1 MGITK
6 VNKNLIGDSALDSDK
21 LADNSVNSDVI
32 LDNTITNADVS
43 PQASIAFSKLD
54 LPGSASDLLNGA
66 GGFQVASVTQSDTNN
81 FNIGVLGFKMAVA
94 EGLTLFNLKDGVV
107 DEFNDESG
115 VDTAENVAMSYDS
128 GSDFYSGGSGTNPSP
143 PTSDITTF
151 TSTGPHTYTAES
163 GVSNVNVFV
172 IGGGGGGGTGG
183 YNNLHGGGAGAGGA
197 IYYPNYPV
205 TPGGTVAVVVGAGG
219 EGGGY
224 LPPAPGSTPYT
235 PTARPDPSV
244 GTGEYGGYE
253 SPLYNYPMTHTY
265 YGPGQTGSDSSFGP
279 LVGEGGGAGGGYLTA
294 GSHPYMG
301 GVTGP
306 QYHEGGSG
314 GAAGGSGSGYT
325 PGSAGETSTQVGNH
339 PIPLTPTI
347 LPVNSPGS
355 FGNDGGLVQPDVPS
369 DSASGGGGG
378 AGGAGGDAEGTV
390 AGEGGIGLN
399 YNIADGTTSVG
410 YAGGG
415 AGTDVESF
423 PQGTSVPFGGGDTN
437 QTNHQQPNWFPG
449 LPGAV
454 NSGGGGAGGRNIN
467 PSSPTGGAYG
477 GDGGPGVVIVKE
489 VQSTFS
495 NPTTTLISDTF
506 TANSTPT
513 KARIVLFAEIS
524 STLNSQLSA
533 SATRDNT
540 TFNSITLTDEGY
552 VTGSSG
558 TKIFTGSTPL
568 TGTASPQVQLRWKIS
583 GTSLSH
589 VNTIH
594 GVALQWA

>member
-205 TPGGTVAVVVGAGG
+205 TPGGTVAVTVGAGG
-219 EGGGY
+219 EGAGY
-224 LPPAPGSTPYT
+224 NPPSPGSAPYT
-235 PTARPDPSV
+235 PTARPDGRV
-244 GTGEYGGYE
+244 GTGE
-253 SPLYNYPMTHTY
+253 
-265 YGPGQTGSDSSFGP
+265 FG
-279 LVGEGGGAGGGYLTA
+279 
-294 GSHPYMG
+294 
-301 GVTGP
+301 
-306 QYHEGGSG
+306 
-314 GAAGGSGSGYT
+314 
-325 PGSAGETSTQVGNH
+325 
-339 PIPLTPTI
+339 
-347 LPVNSPGS
+347 
-355 FGNDGGLVQPDVPS
+355 
-369 DSASGGGGG
+369 
-378 AGGAGGDAEGTV
+378 
-390 AGEGGIGLN
+390 
-399 YNIADGTTSVG
+399 
-410 YAGGG
+410 
-415 AGTDVESF
+415 
-423 PQGTSVPFGGGDTN
+423 
-437 QTNHQQPNWFPG
+437 
-449 LPGAV
+449 
-454 NSGGGGAGGRNIN
+454 
-467 PSSPTGGAYG
+467 
-477 GDGGPGVVIVKE
+477 
-489 VQSTFS
+489 
-495 NPTTTLISDTF
+495 
-506 TANSTPT
+506 
-513 KARIVLFAEIS
+513 
-524 STLNSQLSA
+524 
-533 SATRDNT
+533 
-540 TFNSITLTDEGY
+540 
-552 VTGSSG
+552 
-558 TKIFTGSTPL
+558 
-568 TGTASPQVQLRWKIS
+568 
-583 GTSLSH
+583 
-589 VNTIH
+589 
-594 GVALQWA
+594 